1 VFWQYNIVIATKELN
16 MDYDVEYDSVL
27 GCYCLHF
34 AGEVVCLGAATHSQA
49 LEEALGIVEE
59 WCE

>member
-1 VFWQYNIVIATKELN
+1 

-34 AGEVVCLGAATHSQA
+34 AGEVICLAAATHSEA
-49 LEEALGIVEE
+49 VEEAAYVVEQWVE
-59 WCE
+59 

>member
-1 VFWQYNIVIATKELN
+1 MSDF
-16 MDYDVEYDSVL
+16 DVEYDSVL

-34 AGEVVCLGAATHSQA
+34 AGEIICLGADTQSEA
-49 LEEALGIVEE
+49 LEEAALVVEQ

>member
-1 VFWQYNIVIATKELN
+1 

-34 AGEVVCLGAATHSQA
+34 AGEVVCLAAATHSEAQ
-49 LEEALGIVEE
+49 EEAAYTVEQ